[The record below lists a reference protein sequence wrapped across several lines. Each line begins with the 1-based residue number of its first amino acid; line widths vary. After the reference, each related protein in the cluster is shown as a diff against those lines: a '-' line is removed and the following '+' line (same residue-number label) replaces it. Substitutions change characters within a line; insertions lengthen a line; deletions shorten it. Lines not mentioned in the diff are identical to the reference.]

1 MGRLIQIAAS
11 TLLSGGILNHGS
23 LGGYISNATRLAL
36 GMGLAEL
43 QDGQVHY
50 FSRHHDLLKR
60 AAIQVASQT
69 AYGLLRSYPRY
80 LKYWEQQV
88 RDKYLQTQSQ
98 SSLANKTGQYYQLI
112 REQQAVAQKKN
123 HIDSIVGRTVADF
136 LELSI
141 SEEGKYYDNSE
152 CKVLPN
158 SRYGLVTF
166 VDLGPQVQVSSRNN
180 ILLTRVQGRDYTR
193 KEYISG
199 GDLEIT
205 INGKITSK
213 YPDVYPEAEVSK
225 FIRLVQYK
233 GVIDC
238 DNTVLRQFNISRLII
253 QGYTLQPTDC
263 RNVQPYSLNCV
274 AVEPSEALEPN
285 FKESALAECED
296 PVAKTIFQMLSYCKV
311 YQFHDSSTE
320 GPLRQACP
328 VETANYLQ
336 SHGNNLPS
344 FLLFL
349 RENYKDAYNRIVD
362 YVRDVVP
369 QFQDFYLEPVGGIIS
384 LRWIDNSATDYRF
397 NAYQFSDGSIRF
409 IALAALL
416 LQPAQTMPN
425 VIILDEP
432 ELGLHP
438 YAISQ
443 LAEMIKDASIHA
455 QVIIATQ
462 SKDLVDH
469 FDIGDISVVEMNKE
483 TQATSVTHLDA
494 KEYHLWLQNYTVSE
508 LWDKNIIGGRPV

>member
-1 MGRLIQIAAS
+1 MAKTYQRTKLQEVTIRGYKSIAYDRPVTLKLGDVSILLGANGAGKSNIISFFRMLSYMMSKSFGRYVEISGTSHA
-11 TLLSGGILNHGS
+11 LLHYGIKRTPVMSGKLKFAD
-23 LGGYISNATRLAL
+23 SNS
-36 GMGLAEL
+36 M
-43 QDGQVHY
+43 DV
-50 FSRHHDLLKR
+50 
-60 AAIQVASQT
+60 
-69 AYGLLRSYPRY
+69 YGF
-80 LKYWEQQV
+80 
-88 RDKYLQTQSQ
+88 
-98 SSLANKTGQYYQLI
+98 SLANAT
-112 REQQAVAQKKN
+112 
-123 HIDSIVGRTVADF
+123 
-136 LELSI
+136 
-141 SEEGKYYDNSE
+141 
-152 CKVLPN
+152 
-158 SRYGLVTF
+158 
-166 VDLGPQVQVSSRNN
+166 
-180 ILLTRVQGRDYTR
+180 
-193 KEYISG
+193 
-199 GDLEIT
+199 
-205 INGKITSK
+205 
-213 YPDVYPEAEVSK
+213 PD
-225 FIRLVQYK
+225 
-233 GVIDC
+233 
-238 DNTVLRQFNISRLII
+238 RLII
-253 QGYTLQPTDC
+253 TEERITWHRKGEKK
-263 RNVQPYSLNCV
+263 PY
-274 AVEPSEALEPN
+274 EIALEPN